1 MTFQIKVNR
10 EILLNN
16 YKISLEIKVYNII
29 HPSAILYLHITIKN
43 QVRNLYYV
51 DLGMEVY

>member
-51 DLGMEVY
+51 DLGMEV